1 MKVIYHWVSLFINVR
16 SIIALKNLP
25 RYLLNFIKYRQT
37 KTNSEKLLF
46 RDSYPCLSDMT
57 QTTPFDAHYFFQ
69 AAWLARHLNKS
80 QIKKHVDIGSDVKMI
95 GVLSAFVDTEFFD
108 YRPLDVELDGLVC
121 KAGNITALPIESSS
135 IQSLSC
141 QHVIEHIG
149 LGRYGDPL
157 NPDGSIAAAKELE
170 RILKSSGKLY
180 LSLPVG
186 RERVCFNA
194 HRVYAPST
202 VVTFFSDLKMLSFS
216 FVDDNGDFF
225 ENKTL
230 DEAEGCD
237 YACGMYVFEKH

>member
-1 MKVIYHWVSLFINVR
+1 
-16 SIIALKNLP
+16 
-25 RYLLNFIKYRQT
+25 
-37 KTNSEKLLF
+37 
-46 RDSYPCLSDMT
+46 
-57 QTTPFDAHYFFQ
+57 
-69 AAWLARHLNKS
+69 
-80 QIKKHVDIGSDVKMI
+80 VDIGSDVKMI
-95 GVLSAFVDTEFFD
+95 GVLSAFVDIEFFD
-108 YRPLDVELDGLVC
+108 YRPLAVELDGLVC
-121 KAGNITALPIESSS
+121 KAGNITALPVESGS

-157 NPDGSIAAAKELE
+157 NPDGSIEAAKELE

-202 VVTFFSDLKMLSFS
+202 VVEFFSELKMLSFS
-216 FVDDNGDFF
+216 YVDDNGVFF
-225 ENKTL
+225 ENKPF
-230 DEAEGCD
+230 EKAEGCD